1 MKKIV
6 ENIII
11 TVVLSI
17 IIYFLCTRF
26 FFKVPS
32 PTGIGYE
39 EITYQIG
46 RMVAAIVAVISFIL
60 LCIFNRKK

>member
-39 EITYQIG
+39 EIG